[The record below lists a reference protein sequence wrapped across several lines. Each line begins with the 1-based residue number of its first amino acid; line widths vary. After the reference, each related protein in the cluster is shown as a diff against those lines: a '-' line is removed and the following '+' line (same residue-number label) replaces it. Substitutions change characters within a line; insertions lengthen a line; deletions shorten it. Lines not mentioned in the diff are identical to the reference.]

1 MTMSCQNIDERN
13 NGSLNLSDLL
23 EKFEVPKTEPTITT
37 LLNHMIDSISQNSQC
52 RNQQQQ
58 P

>member
-1 MTMSCQNIDERN
+1 MTMSSQNIDERN

-23 EKFEVPKTEPTITT
+23 EKFELLETEPTITT

-52 RNQQQQ
+52 RNQ
-58 P
+58 